1 MLGQNR
7 EMLGII
13 DGGEKSMSDEIRKL
27 DVDDAYRS
35 KLRPEEFPEG
45 PYGAATEARPLGKST
60 PWKPGQH
67 RTSAYTYENR
77 EFHEGLERQDPGK
90 HPTHDE

>member
-1 MLGQNR
+1 MSCVKRGNDR
-7 EMLGII
+7 VNH
-13 DGGEKSMSDEIRKL
+13 GGEHVMAEREEL

-45 PYGAATEARPLGKST
+45 PYGAATNEKRLGKST
-60 PWKPGQH
+60 PWQPGQH
-67 RTSAYTYENR
+67 RTSAFTYENR
-77 EFHEGLERQDPGK
+77 EFHEGLERVDPNK

>member
-1 MLGQNR
+1 MNQYKR
-7 EMLGII
+7 
-13 DGGEKSMSDEIRKL
+13 L

-45 PYGAATEARPLGKST
+45 AYGAEKEEQLGKST
-60 PWKPGQH
+60 PWKPGQ
-67 RTSAYTYENR
+67 RRASAFTYENK
-77 EFHEGLERQDPGK
+77 EFHEGLERQDPNR